1 MAQPPASFLL
11 LFKNFPYVCSHVLAC
26 RFGTFPQKK
35 NMKIPIRIFF
45 QNCVC
50 FGFGYLQMFTEVFMA
65 FFHILFLQR
74 LYGSLIFRRANV
86 IHSMSFTGVTQVL
99 QALSLKQRYL
109 ACEMID
115 FTRCCYTN
123 SYFFFFNYSKCI
135 CRHRVS
141 NPAILKA
148 LGNTNP
154 RVLLRCLVAWL
165 VGWLVGFRKKN

>member
-1 MAQPPASFLL
+1 MIQFDAYFWNNGWLNHPLVFCC
-11 LFKNFPYVCSHVLAC
+11 CSKISHMFAPMSWLVDLEH
-26 RFGTFPQKK
+26 FHKK
-35 NMKIPIRIFF
+35 KTMKIPIRIFF

-123 SYFFFFNYSKCI
+123 IATFSFLTTVNASAGTVFQTQPF
-135 CRHRVS
+135 
-141 NPAILKA
+141 
-148 LGNTNP
+148 
-154 RVLLRCLVAWL
+154 
-165 VGWLVGFRKKN
+165 